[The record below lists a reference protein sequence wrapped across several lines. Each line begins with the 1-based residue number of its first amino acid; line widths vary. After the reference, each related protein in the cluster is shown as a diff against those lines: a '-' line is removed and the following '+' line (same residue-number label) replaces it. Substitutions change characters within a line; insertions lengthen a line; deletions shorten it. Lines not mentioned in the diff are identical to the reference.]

1 MRIKISAILAIIV
14 VLSACKKS
22 TDSGRPDFDIIQE
35 QILTPTCATAGCHAS
50 SSDATFAQHGLILAA
65 GQAYDQLV
73 DQAPMNAA
81 ALASNYKLV
90 RPGDAETS
98 FLYHKITCVASHHPV
113 TGNFGSQMPLGGQV
127 LSKGQVEFIRRWINA
142 GASKTSSSI
151 DDNVL
156 KDSSA
161 CQVAI
166 QPLDPPAAGSGFQL
180 TINPFEIP
188 KNFEREVFLRK
199 NTPNTDTVFVN
210 RLQMRG
216 ASNSHHFVLYGFRS
230 LIGLPAVDLLR
241 DLRDPV
247 TGVLNQTT
255 LQQMQNHIFMGGGT
269 DVNTD
274 VTLPAGVAL
283 KIAPATPVDL
293 NAHYFNRT
301 NFVLTGQN
309 YLNMYTV
316 PRASVQYVAKTL
328 DLNNFDINIPPYTR
342 RTFTKT
348 FTFNSI
354 TRVVMLTSHFH
365 KLGETFVIKIA
376 GGTRNGE
383 VVYTNSDWE
392 HPLVKSF
399 ATPIVL
405 QPGEGLTSEVTYYNP
420 SSLGVGF
427 GFTSQDEMNIIFG
440 YYY

>member
-1 MRIKISAILAIIV
+1 MRIPFTSFLVLILLV
-14 VLSACKKS
+14 SSCKKS
-22 TDSGRPDFDIIQE
+22 TDNGRPDFDIIQE
-35 QILTPTCATAGCHAS
+35 QILTQTCATAGCHAS

-65 GQAYDQLV
+65 GQSYDQLV

-81 ALASNYKLV
+81 AVASNYKLV

-166 QPLDPPAAGSGFQL
+166 QPLDPPAAGTGFQL

-188 KNFEREVFLRK
+188 KNFEREVFVRK

-230 LIGLPAVDLLR
+230 LIGLPAVDQLR
-241 DLRDPV
+241 DLRDPL

-255 LQQMQNHIFMGGGT
+255 LQQMQNHVFMGGGT

-283 KIAPATPVDL
+283 KIAPATAVDL

-316 PRASVQYVAKTL
+316 PRASVQYEAKTL

-348 FTFNSI
+348 FTFNTV

-376 GGTRNGE
+376 GGSRNGE
-383 VVYTNSDWE
+383 VVYSNTDWE

-405 QPGEGLTSEVTYYNP
+405 QPGEGLTSVVTYYNP

>member
-1 MRIKISAILAIIV
+1 MQLHRFYIAGLILLV
-14 VLSACKKS
+14 SSCKKS
-22 TDSGRPDFDIIQE
+22 TDTGRPDFDIIQE
-35 QILTPTCATAGCHAS
+35 QILTPTCATSGCHAAA
-50 SSDATFAQHGLILAA
+50 SDASYIQHGLILAA
-65 GQAYDQLV
+65 GQSYDQLV
-73 DQAPMNAA
+73 DQAPKNAA
-81 ALASNYKLV
+81 ALASNYKRV

-98 FLYHKITCVASHHPV
+98 FLYHKITCAASHHPV

-151 DDNVL
+151 DDNIL
-156 KDSSA
+156 TDSSA
-161 CQVAI
+161 CQVSI
-166 QPLDPPAAGSGFQL
+166 QPLDPPASGTGFQL
-180 TINPFEIP
+180 TINPFDIP

-210 RLQMRG
+210 RLQLRG
-216 ASNSHHFVLYGFRS
+216 ASNSHHFVLYAFRTP
-230 LIGLPAVDLLR
+230 IGLPAVDQLR
-241 DLRDPV
+241 DLRDPI

-255 LQQMQNHIFMGGGT
+255 LQQMQNHVFLGGGT

-274 VTLPAGVAL
+274 MTLPAGVAL

-316 PRASVQYVAKTL
+316 PRASVQYEAKTL
-328 DLNNFDINIPPYTR
+328 DLNNFDISIPPYTR

-348 FTFNSI
+348 FTFNTT
-354 TRVVMLTSHFH
+354 TRIVMLTSHFH
-365 KLGETFVIKIA
+365 KLGEQFVIKIS
-376 GGTRNGE
+376 GGSRNGE
-383 VVYTNSDWE
+383 IVYTNTDWE

-420 SSLGVGF
+420 SSIGVAF

>member
-1 MRIKISAILAIIV
+1 MRIPFTSFLVLILLV
-14 VLSACKKS
+14 SSCKKS
-22 TDSGRPDFDIIQE
+22 TDNGRPDFDIIQE
-35 QILTPTCATAGCHAS
+35 QILTQTCATAGCHAS
-50 SSDATFAQHGLILAA
+50 SSDPSFAQHGLILAA
-65 GQAYDQLV
+65 GQSYDQLV

-81 ALASNYKLV
+81 AVASNYKLV

-166 QPLDPPAAGSGFQL
+166 QPLDPPAAGTGFQL

-188 KNFEREVFLRK
+188 KNFEREVFVRK

-230 LIGLPAVDLLR
+230 LIGLPAVDQLR
-241 DLRDPV
+241 DLRDPL

-255 LQQMQNHIFMGGGT
+255 LQQMQNHVFMGGGT

-283 KIAPATPVDL
+283 KIAPATAVDL

-316 PRASVQYVAKTL
+316 PRASVQYEAKTL

-342 RTFTKT
+342 RTLTKT
-348 FTFNSI
+348 FTFNTV

-376 GGTRNGE
+376 GGSRNGE
-383 VVYTNSDWE
+383 VVYSNTDWE

-405 QPGEGLTSEVTYYNP
+405 QPGEGLTSVVTYYNP

>member
-1 MRIKISAILAIIV
+1 MRIPFNSFLVLILLV
-14 VLSACKKS
+14 SSCKKS
-22 TDSGRPDFDIIQE
+22 TDNGRPDFDIIQE
-35 QILTPTCATAGCHAS
+35 QILTQTCATAGCHAS
-50 SSDATFAQHGLILAA
+50 SSDPSFAQHGLILAA
-65 GQAYDQLV
+65 GQSYDQLV

-81 ALASNYKLV
+81 AVASNYKLV

-166 QPLDPPAAGSGFQL
+166 QPLDPPAAGTGFQL

-188 KNFEREVFLRK
+188 KNFEREVFVRK

-230 LIGLPAVDLLR
+230 LIGLPAVDQLR
-241 DLRDPV
+241 DLRDPL

-255 LQQMQNHIFMGGGT
+255 LQQMQNHVFMGGGT

-283 KIAPATPVDL
+283 KIAPATAVDL

-316 PRASVQYVAKTL
+316 PRASVQYEAKTL

-342 RTFTKT
+342 RTLTKT
-348 FTFNSI
+348 FTFNTV

-376 GGTRNGE
+376 GGSRNGE
-383 VVYTNSDWE
+383 VVYSNTDWE

-405 QPGEGLTSEVTYYNP
+405 QPGEGLTSVVTYYNP

>member
-1 MRIKISAILAIIV
+1 MSVNRIYIVCLILLIS
-14 VLSACKKS
+14 SCKKS

-50 SSDATFAQHGLILAA
+50 ASDASYVQHGLILAA
-65 GQAYDQLV
+65 GQSYDELV
-73 DQAPMNAA
+73 NQDPKNAS
-81 ALASNYKLV
+81 ALANSYKLV

-98 FLYHKITCVASHHPV
+98 FLYHKITCAASHHAV
-113 TGNFGSQMPLGGQV
+113 AGNFGSQMPLGGQV

-166 QPLDPPAAGSGFQL
+166 QPLDPPAAGTGFQM

-188 KNFEREVFLRK
+188 KNFEREVFVRK

-230 LIGLPAVDLLR
+230 PIGLPAVDLLR

-255 LQQMQNHIFMGGGT
+255 LQQMQNHIFLGGGT

-283 KIAPATPVDL
+283 KMAPATPVDL

-316 PRASVQYVAKTL
+316 PRSSVQYEAKTL

-348 FTFNSI
+348 FTFNTT
-354 TRVVMLTSHFH
+354 TRIVMLTSHFH

-376 GGTRNGE
+376 GGARNGE
-383 VVYTNSDWE
+383 VVYTNTDWE

-427 GFTSQDEMNIIFG
+427 GLTSQDEMNIIFG

>member
-1 MRIKISAILAIIV
+1 MRIPFTSFLVLILLV
-14 VLSACKKS
+14 SSCKKS
-22 TDSGRPDFDIIQE
+22 TDNGRPDFDIIQE
-35 QILTPTCATAGCHAS
+35 QILTQTCATAGCHAS
-50 SSDATFAQHGLILAA
+50 SSDPSFAQHGLILAA
-65 GQAYDQLV
+65 GQSYDQLV

-81 ALASNYKLV
+81 AVASNYKLV

-166 QPLDPPAAGSGFQL
+166 QPLDPPAAGTGFQL

-188 KNFEREVFLRK
+188 KNFEREVFVRK

-210 RLQMRG
+210 RLQLRG

-230 LIGLPAVDLLR
+230 LIGLPAVDQMR

-255 LQQMQNHIFMGGGT
+255 LQQMQNHVFMGGGT

-283 KIAPATPVDL
+283 KIAPATAVDL

-316 PRASVQYVAKTL
+316 PRASVQYEAKTL

-348 FTFNSI
+348 FTFNTV

-376 GGTRNGE
+376 GGSRNGE
-383 VVYTNSDWE
+383 VVYSNTDWE

-405 QPGEGLTSEVTYYNP
+405 QPGEGLTSVVTYYNS